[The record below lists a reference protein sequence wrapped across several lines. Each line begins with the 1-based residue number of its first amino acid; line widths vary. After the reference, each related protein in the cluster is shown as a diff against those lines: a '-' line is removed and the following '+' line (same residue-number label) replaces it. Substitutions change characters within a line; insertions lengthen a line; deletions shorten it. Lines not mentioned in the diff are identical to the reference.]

1 MIDNDLAKV
10 RLHNLSDAI
19 FALTLVMM
27 ISNIEVP
34 ALNSDADISDFT
46 QIIVSNMTNFG
57 IFLLTFVVI
66 AIYWIKHLEL
76 FSAIKEVNKSLIW
89 YQLIFMAF
97 MLLLPITN
105 LFVTLDSSN
114 QIVLIVYSI
123 NLLAIGLM
131 AWLSWRHL
139 TLNPNQRFE
148 SIDQKTSSDI
158 AQDSLV
164 EPVVAALSIP
174 AALISVVY
182 WELCFILVPMA
193 FALRKKYF
201 KK

>member
-139 TLNPNQRFE
+139 TLNPSQRYE
-148 SIDQKTSSDI
+148 SIDQKTSSEI